1 MRIRSFFLL
10 IYFIFSLNISGFAN
24 PRPFNALLL
33 TDTHICN
40 LDGYK
45 PVLKMKRNHYAH
57 GVAPLRQ
64 FLQTKPKQLDA
75 DVVILTGDM
84 LDFYEAEN
92 EKGTIQATQI
102 EQFYARIYKISPVPF
117 WLTIGNHDIATYWY
131 EGDTPDD
138 RRSFTLNADKARAA
152 WIRNIACFQE
162 GTYYTQKA
170 TAGETEYTLIFLD
183 NHFAYRKGL
192 YLDDLQV
199 DWLDHKVEQAGDQ
212 PVIIFMHYYL
222 HVGDYNSDGMS
233 FEDENPIA
241 IDEKSCSKGLLNVLN
256 HHPNIRALFVG
267 HGHENLYE
275 TIPMLNGH
283 EIVQIQTAA
292 FGRDEN
298 NWRFLQFHQDHIS
311 VSVAGNGA
319 KELLKI
325 NID

>member
-10 IYFIFSLNISGFAN
+10 IYFVFSLNISGIAT

-40 LDGYK
+40 LDGYN
-45 PVLKMKRNHYAH
+45 PVLKMKRDHYAH

-92 EKGTIQATQI
+92 EKGIIQATQI
-102 EQFYARIYKISPVPF
+102 EQFYDRIYKISPVPL

-138 RRSFTLNADKARAA
+138 RRSFTINADKARAA

-170 TAGETEYTLIFLD
+170 DIGETEYTLIFLD
-183 NHFAYRKGL
+183 NHYSYNKGE
-192 YLDDLQV
+192 YLDDLQSA
-199 DWLDHKVEQAGDQ
+199 WLQHQVEKAGVH
-212 PVIIFMHYYL
+212 PVILFMHYYL
-222 HVGDYNSDGMS
+222 HVGDTNGDGIA
-233 FEDENPIA
+233 FEKNDPLV
-241 IDEKSCSKGLLNVLN
+241 IDDQTCSKGLLKILN
-256 HHPNIRALFVG
+256 HHPNIQALFVG
-267 HGHENLYE
+267 HGHENIFE
-275 TIPMLNGH
+275 SIPMLNGH
-283 EIVQIQTAA
+283 EIVQVQTAA

-298 NWRFLQFHQDHIS
+298 NWRFVQFHQDHIS
-311 VSVAGNGA
+311 VSVAGNDA